1 MEKAKNWKK
10 NFKMPQVKDL
20 VNCSIWRSFVG
31 AERLVSTV

>member
-20 VNCSIWRSFVG
+20 VCSIWRSFVA